1 MPTTGTTT
9 ETKREWDDRPKALRY
24 AEKINAMEEMIL
36 DGLPD
41 VIAKLMSMAK
51 EGNIPAA
58 RYLIDRIAGR
68 PSRLPLPPS
77 IDSSLPYKSEDWI
90 SDKIIRKEQ
99 RESRTAAHIRA
110 LYRAGVDEGAF
121 PGIGFSPS
129 VQAMTEA
136 LARRALEMDKPARA
150 RNQSIGR

>member
-1 MPTTGTTT
+1 MSRTTATA
-9 ETKREWDDRPKALRY
+9 EAKREVDDRPKALRY
-24 AEKINAMEEMIL
+24 AERINAIEETIL

-41 VIAKLMSMAK
+41 IIAKLMSMAK

-58 RYLIDRIAGR
+58 RYLIDRMAGR

-77 IDSSLPYKSEDWI
+77 IDNSLPYKSEDWI

-129 VQAMTEA
+129 LQAMTEA
-136 LARRALEMDKPARA
+136 LARKSLLD
-150 RNQSIGR
+150 QSPRRSADSTLWK